1 MQDNGSPN
9 NRNRL
14 SSQRTGAEARS
25 GAGARRNSG
34 VRTDADAGKVNR
46 TVRGGYADRIDRID
60 CIDRTERTER
70 TRSPRGGAGRD
81 GGHPDGKNARDGANL
96 QSSRNRGSA
105 ARSSSA
111 GKPASRGNTGRY
123 SESGDISRRQNLTN
137 PPNAGTG
144 CAYPDKN
151 RASSRAHADNSYVRH
166 PARGDENRRAAH
178 RDKKR
183 RSALSRRAAIILL
196 FVFTA
201 VFVTA
206 AVVRSIRTRGNN
218 NNPSAVAAGAS
229 LPSGSGGQ
237 TDTDGSAPT
246 EEPITASPTERV
258 TSTDATSSDSGTYIR
273 QATQNVAYPERTA
286 NTVSLGSKVDCPSAV
301 LVDTSTSSIIAER
314 DSEARMYPAS
324 LTKVVTLITAYDL
337 IDNPYTESFTMTYEI
352 LNPLASSGNSRAGF
366 EVGETNSLLD
376 YFYGPILPSG
386 ADAAD
391 GIAVYCCG
399 SIDAFVDK
407 MNEKAAQIGMK
418 NSHFTNPIGV
428 HDGNHYS
435 TARDMALALDYAYRV
450 DLLAQIL
457 SKYRYTT
464 AATDIHPE
472 GIYMESNLQQRMKGD
487 ESGTCEVLGGKT
499 GYTSEAKNCV
509 ACYARS
515 NSDGKNYVFVALG
528 GAKMYDPIWDCIN
541 TLKEYAK

>member
-9 NRNRL
+9 NRDRQI
-14 SSQRTGAEARS
+14 SQRTGA
-25 GAGARRNSG
+25 GVRRNSG
-34 VRTDADAGKVNR
+34 VRTDADARKNNR
-46 TVRGGYADRIDRID
+46 NDCSGYADRPD
-60 CIDRTERTER
+60 R
-70 TRSPRGGAGRD
+70 TRSVRGGAGRD
-81 GGHPDGKNARDGANL
+81 GGHPDGKKARGGVNL
-96 QSSRNRGSA
+96 QNSRNRGSA
-105 ARSSSA
+105 ARSYTA
-111 GKPASRGNTGRY
+111 GKPASRGNTSKY
-123 SESGDISRRQNLTN
+123 SESSDISRRQNPQKL
-137 PPNAGTG
+137 PNEGAGRAG
-144 CAYPDKN
+144 RAYPDKN
-151 RASSRAHADNSYVRH
+151 RVSSRAHADNSYVRH
-166 PARGDENRRAAH
+166 PVMGDENRRAAH
-178 RDKKR
+178 RDKKK
-183 RSALSRRAAIILL
+183 RSVLYRRAAIILL
-196 FVFTA
+196 FIFIA

-206 AVVRSIRTRGNN
+206 AVVRSVGTLGDE

-229 LPSGSGGQ
+229 MPSGADGQ

-246 EEPITASPTERV
+246 EERVTQAPTEGI
-258 TSTDATSSDSGTYIR
+258 TSTDASSSGAGTYIR
-273 QATQNVAYPERTA
+273 QPTQNVAYPERTA

-337 IDNPYTESFTMTYEI
+337 IDNPYTETFTMTYEI

-376 YFYGPILPSG
+376 YFYGLILPSG

-399 SIDAFVDK
+399 SVDAFVDK

-428 HDGNHYS
+428 HDANHYS

-450 DLLAQIL
+450 DILAQIL

-515 NSDGKNYVFVALG
+515 NTDGKNYVFVALG